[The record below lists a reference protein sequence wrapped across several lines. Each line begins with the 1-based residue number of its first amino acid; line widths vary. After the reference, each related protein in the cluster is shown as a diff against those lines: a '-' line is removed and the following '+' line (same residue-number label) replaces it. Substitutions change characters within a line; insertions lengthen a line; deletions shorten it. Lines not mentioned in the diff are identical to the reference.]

1 MGLRKPTQFIIW
13 WLTIICMT
21 LVQGVH
27 SQKAK
32 RTIAA
37 SSIADAIRID
47 GIPDEPAWSLAEKAG
62 EFLQVYPFNGYKAS
76 FPTEVRFLYDN
87 TGLYV
92 SAKMV
97 DPSPDSILSQLGL
110 RDATNLNADY
120 FMVGFSPFNDGINA
134 FCFLVY
140 ASDVQ
145 ADFKLSGLNNAQDY
159 SWDAVWLSK
168 TRIMADGW
176 SVEMKIPYSAIRFP
190 KGEARDWG
198 MNCERYIRR
207 YRESSSWN
215 PVDNKVTGLVNQ
227 SGLLSGISNLTP
239 PLRLSLTPYLSGY
252 LQNSDNDP
260 DYRFSYNFGADL
272 KYGINESFTLDMTLI
287 PDFGQVKSDDIIY
300 NFSPFEVQ
308 YTERRQF
315 FTEGTELFSKG
326 DIFYSRRIG
335 ALPEGHNTVLER
347 LDSHEVISDN
357 PVNTKLI
364 NATKLSGRTSGGL
377 GIGLFNAISGNTWA
391 TATDTILSL
400 SRKILSQGFTN
411 YNMLVLDQNLKN
423 NSYIDLLNTNYYMP
437 TEGYM
442 ANVSGTA
449 FKFANKAYTYS
460 FGGNSFISQ
469 KYHSHAPGEFGYSY
483 NWSMAKIAGNF
494 RWEYSQSMQTD
505 RYDPNDMGFNPKN
518 NFFTNGIILR
528 YNIYD
533 PFWKLLTWY
542 NTLGFGY
549 NTLARDLLFTSFS
562 FWGSSSLTTAKHL
575 SIGLNTNVVPM
586 DGYDYYEPR
595 ATGRKYRTPAS
606 YSAGL
611 WISTDYRKKFA
622 IDIDLYSNVAP
633 RYQTFDY
640 EFDISPRYRIN
651 DHLFLVYEI
660 SLERY
665 MNDIG
670 YVDQARLP
678 DGNLKIIFGRRD
690 RQVVSNVLEANYMI
704 HSNMSFDLRARHYW
718 VTAPY
723 LSYYNLQNDGSLTD
737 GTYEGDPDVNSSR
750 FNLDL
755 AYVWNFAPG
764 SQVSMVWKNLIKTNN
779 NDPGHNFFVNLK
791 DTFGSVAENS
801 FSIRLLYYLDALY
814 LKRNRPPAIS
824 GGRSSPS
831 ADFAHYGQR
840 F

>member
-1 MGLRKPTQFIIW
+1 MGLRKPAHYISCC
-13 WLTIICMT
+13 LTILFLT
-21 LVQGVH
+21 LVHGVH
-27 SQKAK
+27 SQKSK
-32 RTIAA
+32 RTVVAA
-37 SSIADAIRID
+37 SLAESIRID
-47 GIPDEPAWSLAEKAG
+47 GIPDEPAWNKAEIAG
-62 EFLQVYPFNGYKAS
+62 DFTQVYPFNGQKAS
-76 FPTEVRFLYDN
+76 FPSEVRFLYDN
-87 TGLYV
+87 SGLYV
-92 SAKMV
+92 NAKMV
-97 DPSPDSILSQLGL
+97 DPFPDSVLAQLGL

-134 FCFLVY
+134 FCFQVY

-168 TRIMADGW
+168 AKIMADGW

-190 KGEARDWG
+190 TGETKDWG
-198 MNCERYIRR
+198 VNCERYIRR

-227 SGLLSGISNLTP
+227 SGLLTGIRNLTP

-252 LQNSDNDP
+252 LQNSDSDP
-260 DYRFSYNFGADL
+260 DYNFSYNFGADL

-335 ALPEGHNTVLER
+335 YLPEGYNQVNER
-347 LDSHEVISDN
+347 LDSHEVITDN

-391 TATDTILSL
+391 TATDTIQSI

-423 NSYIDLLNTNYYMP
+423 NSYIDFLNTNFYMP

-449 FKFANKAYTYS
+449 MKFANQAYTHAFS
-460 FGGNSFISQ
+460 GSGFISQ

-483 NWSMAKIAGNF
+483 SWSMAKIAGNF
-494 RWEYSQSMQTD
+494 RWEFSQSLQTD
-505 RYDPNDMGFNPKN
+505 RYDPNDMGYNPKN
-518 NFFTNGIILR
+518 NFFSNDIILK

-542 NTLGFGY
+542 NSLGFGY
-549 NTLARDLLFTSFS
+549 NTLARDHLFTSFS
-562 FWGSSSLTTAKHL
+562 FWGSSSLTTVKHL
-575 SIGLNTNVVPM
+575 SIGLNTNIEPM

-595 ATGRKYRTPAS
+595 VTGRKYRTPAS
-606 YSAGL
+606 GSAGL

-622 IDIDLYSNVAP
+622 MDFDLNAHVAP
-633 RYQTFDY
+633 RNHTTDY
-640 EFDISPRYRIN
+640 EFVISPRYRIN

-660 SLERY
+660 TLERY
-665 MNDIG
+665 LNDIG
-670 YVDQARLP
+670 YVDRKSLP
-678 DGNLKIIFGRRD
+678 DGSLKIIFGRRD
-690 RQVVSNVLEANYMI
+690 RQVFSNVLEANYMI

-723 LSYYNLQNDGSLTD
+723 LSFYILENDGSLTD
-737 GTYEGDPDVNSSR
+737 GAYEGDPDVNSSR

-755 AYVWNFAPG
+755 AYIWNFAPG
-764 SQVSMVWKNLIKTNN
+764 SQVSVVWKNLIKTNN
-779 NDPGHNFFVNLK
+779 NDPGLDFFGNLR
-791 DTFGSVAENS
+791 DTFASHAENS

-814 LKRNRPPAIS
+814 LKRNRHSAIS
-824 GGRSSPS
+824 KDRSYPS
-831 ADFAHYGQR
+831 ADYKHFGQR